1 MAKHQKSLFL
11 ALALSQGIVA
21 ACSHTQP
28 GDAKA
33 SHSPS
38 SYKAV
43 PRTDFNRIAAEL
55 ALPLFWVEDK
65 NNNSTVDPD
74 EVNSFWGLKESAA
87 NNWVDGAQ
95 FSKTFQAAYQSIAAR
110 YMTPLAPVKDPVEA
124 KRRAAVLKE
133 LQQGRQTIVQTDFSK
148 SSEEDQQ
155 IVRHIF
161 EAAVAVERI
170 FAKQSGVDALK
181 KQLPADDTASQMLFF
196 RNQSAWC
203 HAPKTEKNPDCN
215 AIAGNPKRISGL
227 YPVSLQA
234 KDPKFCE
241 TLAARKDADS
251 LLSPFVVVS
260 EGKDGNYG
268 ALPYNEAFRDDTVD
282 VSNALKAAA
291 DAIKSAD
298 EQPFKTYLLA
308 AAQSFLDNNW
318 QPADEAWSKMNTQN
332 SKWYLRVGPDE
343 TYGDPCSR
351 KAGFHVSFAL
361 INKSSLAWQKKLDPL
376 KNDMEKAF
384 AEVAGKPYKAHPV
397 SFHLPDFIDVVL
409 NAGDARAPHGATIGQ
424 SLPNWGPVA
433 NEGRGRTVAM
443 INFYKDAD
451 SKADSKKLA
460 QSMFCPATMDRW
472 IDNDD
477 AGLLDTLLHEAS
489 HNLGPSH
496 EYKVKGKTDDQIFGG
511 PTAAML
517 EELKAQTGSLF
528 FAEWLLEKKLLDKAL
543 VEQSHL
549 SLATWAFG
557 HISSGMYDAQGKAKP
572 YSQLAAIQLG
582 FLLKEKAAVWL
593 PNELAANKQDKG
605 CMNIDVSKFAKV
617 VPKLAKVTVGLKA
630 RGDTKVAAQLK
641 ADYIDSKASKVLQ
654 ATIAERWLRAPK
666 ASFVYSVKL

>member
-33 SHSPS
+33 S
-38 SYKAV
+38 SYNAV

-74 EVNSFWGLKESAA
+74 EVNSFWGLKASAE

-95 FSKTFQAAYQSIAAR
+95 FSKTFQAAYESIAAH
-110 YMTPLAPVKDPVEA
+110 YKTPLAPVKDPVEA
-124 KRRAAVLKE
+124 KRRAAVLEE
-133 LQQGRQTIVQTDFSK
+133 LHQGRQTIVQTDFSK
-148 SSEEDQQ
+148 SSEEDKQ

-170 FAKQSGVDALK
+170 FAKQTGVDALK

-227 YPVSLQA
+227 YPASLQA

-260 EGKDGNYG
+260 ESKDGNYG
-268 ALPYNEAFRDDTVD
+268 VLPYNAAFSDDMIV

-291 DAIKSAD
+291 DAIKSSD

-549 SLATWAFG
+549 SFATWAFG
-557 HISSGMYDAQGKAKP
+557 HISSGMYDGQGKAKP

-593 PNELAANKQDKG
+593 PNELAANTQDKG

-641 ADYIDSKASKVLQ
+641 ADYIDSKVSKALQ